1 MKDLHK
7 KEIKNDTSS
16 LCIIK
21 IITYDDNNTKE
32 TKNLDGTTEYESNSN
47 SSKNIDENTVFNI
60 PRQ

>member
-21 IITYDDNNTKE
+21 IITYDDNHTKE
-32 TKNLDGTTEYESNSN
+32 TKNLDGTTEYELNSN
-47 SSKNIDENTVFNI
+47 SSKNIDENTVFTM